1 MCLYIHA
8 DARQKPVA
16 GAPASS
22 MTAMWIA
29 GCSFTELSSAQ
40 FHTALQF
47 VCPVCPLSSAQDLPG
62 RANVHLLSKAGGRQ
76 LWHRI
81 RHQLW
86 QQCLLQAVDNPVN
99 IPGALVLEEE

>member
-1 MCLYIHA
+1 M
-8 DARQKPVA
+8 P
-16 GAPASS
+16 GALASS

-29 GCSFTELSSAQ
+29 GCSSTELSLAQ
-40 FHTALQF
+40 LTLLFSLFALEPTPQ
-47 VCPVCPLSSAQDLPG
+47 Q
-62 RANVHLLSKAGGRQ
+62 VHLLSKAGGRQ